1 MKKEIKKHYLMT
13 KKIIR
18 KKRKKIEWWQSSE
31 DQEKNEHLQQQ
42 ICERKIG
49 LKVRS
54 KGYGKNNISKIREG
68 WHEDIKMNVE
78 NFFIITIITDA
89 PRRKNVSIQIK
100 IKRKGIM
107 ENYVQWHRTC
117 LSEAVIHTKQKK
129 KTIALT
135 AWCKTLAERSNQLNV
150 ISKLSYPCKNRI
162 SVYWNIRL
170 DLQMA
175 KPNLQLATF
184 FFLEHWAICRLR
196 RTCKIPEQLK
206 RFLDNSARNS
216 GLNLRMERKK

>member
-1 MKKEIKKHYLMT
+1 MT

-18 KKRKKIEWWQSSE
+18 KKRKKIEWRQSSE

-100 IKRKGIM
+100 IKKER
-107 ENYVQWHRTC
+107 NYGELCTVASNLFVRSSDSYET
-117 LSEAVIHTKQKK
+117 EK

-184 FFLEHWAICRLR
+184 FFFLEHWAICRLR